1 MDEISLEATTAIQ
14 AALIASELC
23 KKVQQDLIGEVSFV
37 KSDRSPVTIADYG
50 SQAIICKL
58 INDRFPEDA
67 IIAEEDSKELRKPTS
82 GKILEQVA
90 RYVNDVIPGSS
101 PAEVC
106 DWIDFSSR
114 HLKNRYWAVD
124 PIDGTKGFLRGD
136 QYAVAL
142 ALVEEGV
149 VKLGLLACPN
159 LHVDVGYPDGP
170 KGCLFLALRGKG
182 SVQLDMRGKNKR
194 VLSVSGVRDPSEA
207 FFTESVEMDH
217 ADHELHERVARK
229 LKITKPPLQVDSQVK
244 YGIVA
249 RGEAVLYL
257 RIPAPSERTYK
268 EKVWDH
274 AAGTIITEE
283 AGGKVTDAFGKPLE
297 FTSGIKLEKNYG
309 IVVSN
314 GVLHDAVLSALHPLP
329 VDPGWE
335 YRSSHGEKF

>member
-1 MDEISLEATTAIQ
+1 MNEISLEVTTALQ
-14 AALIASELC
+14 AAIMAADIC
-23 KKVQQDLIGEVSFV
+23 RKVQQDLIGEVSFV

-58 INDRFPEDA
+58 IRDRFSEDG
-67 IIAEEDSKELRKPTS
+67 IVAEEDSEELRKPTS
-82 GKILEQVA
+82 AKILEQVT
-90 RYVNDVIPGSS
+90 RYVNEVIPDSS

-106 DWIDFSSR
+106 DWIDFSSHR
-114 HLKNRYWAVD
+114 PQDRFWAVD

-142 ALVEEGV
+142 ALVEAGV

-159 LHVDVGYPDGP
+159 LHVDMDHPGGAR
-170 KGCLFLALRGKG
+170 GCLFLALRGKG
-182 SVQLDMRGKNKR
+182 AVQLDRWGKNR
-194 VLSVSGVRDPSEA
+194 RSLSVSRISDPSEA

-229 LKITKPPLQVDSQVK
+229 LNITKPPLQVDSQVK

-257 RIPAPSERTYK
+257 RIPAPSERTYQ

-274 AAGTIITEE
+274 AAGMIITEE
-283 AGGKVTDAFGKPLE
+283 AGGKITDAFGKPLD
-297 FTSGIKLEKNYG
+297 FTSGIRLEKNYG

-314 GVLHDAVLSALHPLP
+314 GILHEAVLKALHPLP
-329 VDPGWE
+329 
-335 YRSSHGEKF
+335 GESRMKT

>member
-1 MDEISLEATTAIQ
+1 MNEISLEVTTALQ
-14 AALIASELC
+14 AAIMAADLC
-23 KKVQQDLIGEVSFV
+23 MKVQRDLIGEVSFI

-58 INDRFPEDA
+58 IRDRFSEDG
-67 IIAEEDSKELRKPTS
+67 IVAEEDSKELRKPGS
-82 GKILEQVA
+82 DKILEQVA
-90 RYVNDVIPGSS
+90 GYVNEIIPVSS

-106 DWIDFSSR
+106 DWIDYSSHR
-114 HLKNRYWAVD
+114 STRRFWAVD

-142 ALVEEGV
+142 ALVEEGA

-159 LHVDVGYPDGP
+159 LHVDMDHPDGAR
-170 KGCLFLALRGKG
+170 GCLFLALRGKG
-182 SVQLDMRGKNKR
+182 AVQLDRWGKNR
-194 VLSVSGVRDPSEA
+194 RPLFVSRISDPSEA

-217 ADHELHERVARK
+217 ADHALHERVARQ

-274 AAGTIITEE
+274 ATGTIITEE
-283 AGGKVTDAFGKPLE
+283 AGGKVTDAFGKPLD
-297 FTSGIKLEKNYG
+297 FTTGIRLEKNYG

-314 GVLHDAVLSALHPLP
+314 GILHGAVLEALHPLP
-329 VDPGWE
+329 VDP
-335 YRSSHGEKF
+335 R